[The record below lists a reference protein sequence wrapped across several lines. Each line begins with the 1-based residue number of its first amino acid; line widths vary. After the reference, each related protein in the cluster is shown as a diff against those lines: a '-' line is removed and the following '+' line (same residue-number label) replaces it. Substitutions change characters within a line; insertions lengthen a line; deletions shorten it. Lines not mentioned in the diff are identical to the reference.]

1 MESVRIS
8 VNSSTTSYRGCKQE
22 TRRILDLDIELIRI
36 TQMGLF
42 SKNRFS
48 STREPIPQMIV
59 ATLLRSCM
67 VVGHASVSLISTP
80 LLVDFC
86 LKFVFG

>member
-8 VNSSTTSYRGCKQE
+8 MNGSTTSYRGRKHE
-22 TRRILDLDIELIRI
+22 TRKILDLDIELNRI

-48 STREPIPQMIV
+48 
-59 ATLLRSCM
+59 
-67 VVGHASVSLISTP
+67 
-80 LLVDFC
+80 
-86 LKFVFG
+86 